1 MFSSLVLC
9 EDQMRRVSGGGLA
22 SAGLEVLLTVQWISL
37 YVMIGGPSAESPRHD
52 FDLHSAAYKHVPV
65 DKSSHLFDLQFLHL

>member
-1 MFSSLVLC
+1 MFPSLVLC
-9 EDQMRRVSGGGLA
+9 EDQKCRAPGGGLA
-22 SAGLEVLLTVQWISL
+22 FAGLEVLLTVRWISW
-37 YVMIGGPSAESPRHD
+37 YVMVGGPSAESPRHD